1 MISSTKIFTETC
13 IYLFSKIHFFR
24 IIILFFSLIVM
35 VSSAL
40 FSCSDQGDDFQS
52 YLEKN
57 DGTEW
62 LLSNEDLIVY
72 IRFNNNDTHLI
83 EQWSYNKEINCYE
96 YNANIFSPG
105 DFKVT
110 ENSINKLIIQ
120 GDIILSD
127 FENMTF
133 TTQGNTLTVNI
144 KICEWQE
151 EIVYFTRSFVKVDEL
166 SKCELN
172 KNTKGFY
179 CSSKAHAKC

>member
-1 MISSTKIFTETC
+1 MISSTKIFAEMC
-13 IYLFSKIHFFR
+13 IYHLSKIHFIR
-24 IIILFFSLIVM
+24 IIILSFLLILM
-35 VSSAL
+35 VSSVL

-72 IRFNNNDTHLI
+72 IRFNNNETHLI
-83 EQWSYNKEINCYE
+83 EQWSYNKEIDCYE

-105 DFKVT
+105 DFKIE
-110 ENSINKLIIQ
+110 ENSIDKLIIQ

-133 TTQGNTLTVNI
+133 TTQGNTLIVNI
-144 KICEWQE
+144 KFCEWQE
-151 EIVYFTRSFVKVDEL
+151 EIVYFTRSLVKVDEL
-166 SKCELN
+166 SKCKL
-172 KNTKGFY
+172 NTKGFY
-179 CSSKAHAKC
+179 CSSNTRAKC